1 MLTLPRFK
9 TTAVF
14 VALAVLLIGAV
25 GVYAKSDDGRIDD
38 PALYWFVSIYDVGF
52 TGRDSLSRHRYTV
65 ENDSQWDFSVAWEYA
80 HKIMNPD
87 GTEFKDVSTH
97 STNTVKKGKA
107 IYAAGGRGASVPK
120 GSYYLD
126 TYTSIDI
133 NYATGRAGH
142 SKKIEFA
149 KVSIV
154 TDVTDVK

>member
-1 MLTLPRFK
+1 MLTLRRFK

-14 VALAVLLIGAV
+14 VALAVLLIGTV

-38 PALYWFVSIYDVGF
+38 PNLYWYVSIYDVGF

-87 GTEFKDVSTH
+87 GSLFKDVSTH
-97 STNTVKKGKA
+97 GTNRVDAGEA
-107 IYAAGGRGASVPK
+107 IYAVGGRGASVPK

-133 NYATGRAGH
+133 DYATGRAGH
-142 SKKIEFA
+142 SKKIKFT

-154 TDVTDVK
+154 TGVTEVE